1 MGPTG
6 FKGMPKVAPVVK
18 NPPANAGDT
27 RDVGLI
33 PGLGRYPEEEM
44 ATHSSILAWKTPWT
58 EELGGIHTVHE
69 VTKSRTQLKT
79 RSQEVSDT
87 SSIP

>member
-18 NPPANAGDT
+18 NPLANAGDA

-33 PGLGRYPEEEM
+33 PGLGKSPEEEM

-58 EELGGIHTVHE
+58 EKPGGLHIVHE
-69 VTKSRTQLKT
+69 VTKSRTQLGT

>member
-18 NPPANAGDT
+18 NPLANAGDA

-33 PGLGRYPEEEM
+33 PGLGKSPEEEM

-58 EELGGIHTVHE
+58 EKPGGLHTVHE
-69 VTKSRTQLKT
+69 VTKSRTQLGT

-87 SSIP
+87 SSLP